1 MGSLKKIP
9 SLILSH
15 PNTDFDAFASML
27 AAQLLYPGS
36 YVCLHAG
43 PNRNVKEYF
52 NLHSEQIPHID
63 LADTDPGSLERV
75 VLIEVGISSKLGV
88 ARSLV
93 EDNAD
98 EVVIFDHHP
107 GGKKSTDANQIL
119 GSDGSLVTTMLK
131 LLTERGIEISS
142 MLATAFAL
150 GIHEDTG
157 SLTFPSTTED
167 DVAALAFCMKAGANQ
182 QMLARYL
189 RKPLSDKQRE
199 LIVTLVDNR
208 KVVDVAGMKV
218 IASWAKRESY
228 VEDVSGLASRV
239 GDIVDWDALVICVEM
254 ESRTF
259 VVGRSRN
266 ESINAA
272 DVLRTVGGGGHAQAA
287 SALVREMGAEEV
299 MKKLLKSAEVIVKPA
314 THAREIMS
322 KPVMSVGSDQTI
334 NDTLVELQHR
344 GHSGAQV
351 AEDGVLVGS
360 VMREDLDRALRHN
373 LGHAPVKAVMSA
385 DLTVAGA
392 DTPASEI
399 RLALSSGTT
408 SRVVVTDT
416 SENRCRTVYSLPEE
430 QSLGVVTRG
439 DILRALH
446 EVPRPSGPEP
456 NAEASMRF
464 IEKMHL
470 APSLEEVLPAI
481 QAAGATEKGV
491 YLVGG
496 AVRDVLLGMKSLDL
510 DIMVEGD
517 AIGFAS
523 RLAKELAAHSHAHT
537 KFHTAAIKGRL
548 ADGSD
553 LRIDVAS
560 ARTEFYEHPGAMPK
574 VQRST
579 LERDLAR
586 RDFTVNSMAASL
598 KAEDLGSVYDFFGGL
613 KDLDA
618 STLRVLHNLS
628 FIEDPT
634 RLFRAF
640 IYESRLGFKMEP
652 RTLSLARGCVEM
664 KLLGDLESERLR
676 DELMEILGGDNL
688 QETLERMNDLGV
700 DSSMHPQIIC
710 DEQTVDLVNRID
722 PLLEKTGRRDEVRRD
737 LMRLALL
744 VRHMPAEDI
753 FVFLN
758 RLKFNKKEQDTVA
771 STATVPAKLATTLSK
786 EGLAPSELHSL
797 LKELPVEA
805 LITTELLGDE
815 AKHITGY
822 LGAWFKVI
830 RHVRLEIG
838 GDDLIKEG
846 LQQSPTLG
854 RALDETLHL
863 KIDGFVKGR
872 KQELETA
879 IRLARREL
887 SEINE

>member
-9 SLILSH
+9 SLVLSH

-27 AAQLLYPGS
+27 AAQLLYPDT
-36 YVCLHAG
+36 YICLHSG

-63 LADTDPGSLERV
+63 LADIDPDSLERAI
-75 VLIEVGISSKLGV
+75 LIEIGVSTRLGV
-88 ARSLV
+88 AKSLV
-93 EDNAD
+93 EENAD

-107 GGKKSTDANQIL
+107 GGKKSSEENQIL

-131 LLTERGIEISS
+131 LLTERGIEISV
-142 MLATAFAL
+142 MHATAFAL

-189 RKPLSDKQRE
+189 RKPLSGKQRE
-199 LIVTLVDNR
+199 LIVSLVDNR
-208 KVVDVAGMKV
+208 RVVNVAGMKV
-218 IASWAKRESY
+218 VAAWAKRDSY

-239 GDIVDWDALVICVEM
+239 GDIADWDALIICVEM
-254 ESRTF
+254 EARTF

-266 ESINAA
+266 ESIGA
-272 DVLRTVGGGGHAQAA
+272 DQVLKAVGGGGHAQAA
-287 SALVREMGAEEV
+287 SAIVRDMGAEEV
-299 MKKLLKSAEVIVKPA
+299 MTKLLESAEAKVKP
-314 THAREIMS
+314 TMHVKEIMS
-322 KPVMSVGSDQTI
+322 KPVMSIGSHETI
-334 NDTLVELQHR
+334 NDTLIELQYR
-344 GHSGAQV
+344 GHSGAQIV
-351 AEDGVLVGS
+351 EDEALVGS

-385 DLTVAGA
+385 DLTIAGI
-392 DTPASEI
+392 DTPVSEI
-399 RLALSSGTT
+399 RSTLSSGAA
-408 SRVVVTDT
+408 SRVVIADT

-430 QSLGVVTRG
+430 ESMGIVTRG

-446 EVPRPSGPEP
+446 EEPRMDGPEP
-456 NAEASMRF
+456 DAEASMRF

-470 APSLEEVLPAI
+470 IPSLEEILPAV
-481 QAAGATEKGV
+481 QAVGASEKGV

-523 RLAKELAAHSHAHT
+523 QLAKDLGAHSHPHA
-537 KFHTAAIKGRL
+537 KFQTAVIKGKR

-579 LERDLAR
+579 LEKDLAR
-586 RDFTVNSMAASL
+586 RDFTINSMAASL
-598 KAEDLGSVYDFFGGL
+598 KTEDLGSVFDFFGGL
-613 KDLDA
+613 KDLD
-618 STLRVLHNLS
+618 SSKLRILHNLS

-640 IYESRLGFKMEP
+640 TYESRLGVKMEP

-664 KLLGDLESERLR
+664 QLLGDLESERLR
-676 DELMEILGGDNL
+676 DELMEILSDDNV
-688 QETLERMNDLGV
+688 QETLERMHDLGV
-700 DSSMHPQIIC
+700 DSSIHPQISC
-710 DEQTVDLVNRID
+710 DERTIDLVNRIE
-722 PLLEKTGRRDEVRRD
+722 PLLDRTGRRNEVRRD
-737 LMRLALL
+737 LIRLALL
-744 VRHMPAEDI
+744 MRRMTAEDI
-753 FVFLN
+753 LDFLG
-758 RLKFNKKEQDTVA
+758 RLKYRKKEQETVA
-771 STATVPAKLATTLSK
+771 STATIAPKLVTTLSK
-786 EGLAPSELHSL
+786 EGLAPSEIHSL
-797 LKELPVEA
+797 LSELPVEA
-805 LITTELLGDE
+805 LVATELLSDGAE
-815 AKHITGY
+815 PTVQY
-822 LGAWFKVI
+822 LEVWFSVL
-830 RHVRLEIG
+830 RHVELEIG

-846 LQQSPTLG
+846 LPQSPTLG

-863 KIDGFVKGR
+863 KLDGFVKDR

-887 SEINE
+887 SES